1 MALGWALVWAWAGTV
16 PSAYDFHLAVAAAVN
31 LTGQA
36 ALALLLLDRAAL
48 ILLGP
53 GFAQAATGAD
63 ATGTV
68 LGLFRLRLPRLPL
81 RTWLFDD
88 LAFVFVW
95 TAAVMQLL
103 LLFDPRYRD
112 FPLPVF
118 IVPLVAAIA
127 RTLLGDVARGGGRE
141 ELWAGGTL
149 AVAAVA
155 SAVNE
160 GPLNLQSLTW
170 NAAALV
176 LAAPVLLS
184 ALRPVRVRV
193 PA

>member
-1 MALGWALVWAWAGTV
+1 M
-16 PSAYDFHLAVAAAVN
+16 
-31 LTGQA
+31 
-36 ALALLLLDRAAL
+36 
-48 ILLGP
+48 
-53 GFAQAATGAD
+53 
-63 ATGTV
+63 
-68 LGLFRLRLPRLPL
+68 
-81 RTWLFDD
+81 FDD
-88 LAFVFVW
+88 LSFVFVW

-118 IVPLVAAIA
+118 IVPLIAALT
-127 RTLLGDVARGGGRE
+127 RLLLGDVPRVGGRE
-141 ELWAGGTL
+141 AWWAGGTL
-149 AVAAVA
+149 AVAALA

-160 GPLNLQSLTW
+160 GPLNLQSLAW

-184 ALRPVRVRV
+184 AFRPARVAV